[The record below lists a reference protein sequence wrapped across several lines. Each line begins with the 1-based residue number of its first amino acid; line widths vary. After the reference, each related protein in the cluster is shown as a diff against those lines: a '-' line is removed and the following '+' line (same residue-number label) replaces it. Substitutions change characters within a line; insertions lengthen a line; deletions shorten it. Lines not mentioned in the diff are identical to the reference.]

1 MPCHV
6 MLCHVMSC
14 YVMLRYVCM
23 HACMYIQ
30 ARHSRKLF
38 VQAFMPKFVL
48 LVQAAVLKHPNFAKE
63 HIEIVTSPLAAGL
76 LKSTENNHI
85 S

>member
-1 MPCHV
+1 MLCYVMPCHV
-6 MLCHVMSC
+6 MLC
-14 YVMLRYVCM
+14 YVMYVCM
-23 HACMYIQ
+23 YVY
-30 ARHSRKLF
+30 SGKTFKKVF
-38 VQAFMPKFVL
+38 VQALMPKFVL

-76 LKSTENNHI
+76 LKSTESNHF

>member
-1 MPCHV
+1 M
-6 MLCHVMSC
+6 
-14 YVMLRYVCM
+14 YVYSGKTFKKV
-23 HACMYIQ
+23 
-30 ARHSRKLF
+30 F
-38 VQAFMPKFVL
+38 VQALMPKFVL

-76 LKSTENNHI
+76 LKSTESNHF